1 MLEIGERV
9 ICIDSA
15 KKPHT
20 REELEKDMPN
30 WVVKDEKYTIRGFTS
45 NKGIVDGLWLEEIKN
60 PHKYFKLI
68 DRIQECCFATWR
80 FRKLEPA
87 EMEEEVNENSE
98 ELKLV
103 A

>member
-9 ICIDSA
+9 ICIDA
-15 KKPHT
+15 FMQPHT
-20 REELEKDMPN
+20 RKELEKDMPN
-30 WVVKDEKYTIRGFTS
+30 WVVKDQKYTIRGFTS
-45 NKGIVDGLWLEEIKN
+45 NKGICDGVLLEEIKN

-87 EMEEEVNENSE
+87 ELQVEVVENVE